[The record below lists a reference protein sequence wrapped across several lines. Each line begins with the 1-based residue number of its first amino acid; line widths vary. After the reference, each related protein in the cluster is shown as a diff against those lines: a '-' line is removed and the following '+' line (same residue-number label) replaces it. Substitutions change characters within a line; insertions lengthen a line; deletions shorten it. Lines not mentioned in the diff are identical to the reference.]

1 VVAFFASLALLATRP
16 LFRHLTTR
24 LPSAPDVLIDLW
36 VLDWLTEHLL
46 PPREVF
52 GGNIFHP
59 FGGGILRTDPS
70 LGTAVFLLP
79 LRLFPAD
86 PVLLYNL
93 GLLVALTFSG
103 WAFHRLALDMTGRRS
118 AGLLAGVLATFT
130 SHQMSH
136 IYHLNLLTT
145 GWIALFALGL
155 RRLGQRPGPAAALL
169 TGVSFSLTVQSSG
182 YYAVPLVVMALVF
195 AAFHRHELVAR
206 RAALAVAAAV
216 AVAVLLTAPFL
227 LAYTRLHAE
236 ESWRR
241 PLGMSVNMAFQPGR
255 DLTSVSYAWRGLL
268 GTAGERMF
276 PGLLVLI
283 LGTLAAFRRARP
295 VPWLFASAALLVL
308 LSLGPTLSVGG
319 RQIALP
325 YRWLMAVPPF
335 DSMRHPY
342 TFAAVAT
349 LLLAVAAGV
358 GWSSLRLARNT
369 WAGAAVVAAAVLE
382 TLAPPIVLRP
392 APAGLPPV
400 YERLRE
406 WPRGGVVEIPVMDGA
421 SLALLWAA
429 RVDWPFV
436 NGDGAFPPLYTL
448 TLNRYVQNHW
458 LARTPADVDA
468 SRPTAFLRERFD
480 ARYVVL
486 RCGQR
491 PDLRELAE
499 AFDRSRSFRLAFEA
513 EDGDRVYEIAPAVA
527 AKPAAWVPRVAL
539 VPALLLHHRLDGF
552 GVRGQPGRDHPSWL
566 TTSWV
571 ARAGPVARERRP
583 SRDGPPSGPVQPSSR
598 RPL

>member
-1 VVAFFASLALLATRP
+1 VAFFAALALLATRP
-16 LFRHLTTR
+16 LLRHLTTR

-46 PPREVF
+46 PPRDVF

-70 LGTAVFLLP
+70 LGTAVLLLP
-79 LRLFPAD
+79 LRLLGPD

-93 GLLVALTFSG
+93 GLLAALTFSG

-118 AGLLAGVLATFT
+118 AGLLAGVLATCA

-155 RRLGQRPGPAAALL
+155 RRLAERPGPGAAVL
-169 TGVSFSLTVQSSG
+169 TGASFALTVQSSG
-182 YYAVPLVVMALVF
+182 YYAVPLVVISLLF
-195 AAFHRHELVAR
+195 AAFHLRELRAR
-206 RAALAVAAAV
+206 RAALPVAAAV

-227 LAYTRLHAE
+227 LAYTRLHAD

-241 PLGMSVNMAFQPGR
+241 PLGMSVNLAFQPGR
-255 DLTSVSYAWRGLL
+255 DLSSVSYAWRSLL

-276 PGLLVLI
+276 PGLLAPVL
-283 LGTLAAFRRARP
+283 GALAAYRRWRP
-295 VPWLFASAALLVL
+295 VAWLFASAALLVL
-308 LSLGPTLSVGG
+308 LSLGPTLGVGG
-319 RQIALP
+319 REIALP

-349 LLLAVAAGV
+349 FLLAVAAGV
-358 GWSSLRLARNT
+358 GWSSLRLARST
-369 WAGAAVVAAAVLE
+369 WAGAGAVALAVLE
-382 TLAPPIVLRP
+382 TVAPPIALRP

-400 YERLRE
+400 YEWLRGQ
-406 WPRGGVVEIPVMDGA
+406 PRGGVVEVPVMDGA

-429 RVDWPFV
+429 RLDLPFV
-436 NGDGAFPPLYTL
+436 NGDGAFAPLYTL
-448 TLNRYVQNHW
+448 TLNRYVRNHW

-468 SRPTAFLRERFD
+468 SRPTPFLRERFD
-480 ARYVVL
+480 VRWVVL
-486 RCGQR
+486 PCGRR
-491 PDLRELAE
+491 PELRDLAE

-513 EDGDRVYEIAPAVA
+513 EDGDRVYEVAPAA
-527 AKPAAWVPRVAL
+527 A
-539 VPALLLHHRLDGF
+539 
-552 GVRGQPGRDHPSWL
+552 
-566 TTSWV
+566 
-571 ARAGPVARERRP
+571 AGPP
-583 SRDGPPSGPVQPSSR
+583 PGPGG
-598 RPL
+598 